1 MKRKGLPQGLPT
13 PLNISTIMVIHL
25 ALPSTMCNL
34 ALPGSGLN
42 VVEIYSIRFS
52 TKIEPQFLTK
62 HTNTHNRQA
71 YGDLE

>member
-1 MKRKGLPQGLPT
+1 
-13 PLNISTIMVIHL
+13 
-25 ALPSTMCNL
+25 MCNL

-52 TKIEPQFLTK
+52 TKIEPQFLTLY
-62 HTNTHNRQA
+62 TNIHNRQA